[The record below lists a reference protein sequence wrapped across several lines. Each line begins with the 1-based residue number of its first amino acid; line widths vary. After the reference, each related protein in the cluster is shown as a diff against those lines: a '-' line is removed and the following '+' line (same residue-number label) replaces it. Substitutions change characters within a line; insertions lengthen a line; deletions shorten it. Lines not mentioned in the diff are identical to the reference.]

1 MKINCLSALV
11 LIMVAAFAMAVWGD
25 VLQHHLDGTRDGS
38 YVDPLITRGT
48 APAIH
53 RDRTFN
59 APLQGPV
66 YAQPLYVSKGPSG
79 KAMLIVATERNEV
92 LALDAAVG
100 TQLWTRRVG
109 NPVPRSQLP
118 CGNIDPLGITGTPV
132 IDSSTRTIYV
142 AAMTTPDGGKTKQ
155 HLIFAL
161 SLDDGSTR
169 PGWPVNV
176 SAMKYGGLSFN
187 ASVQNQRGAL
197 LLNSG
202 ILYVPYGGHWGD
214 CGDYHGWVIA
224 VPIADPKNATAWATE
239 GRGGGAWAPGGLATD
254 GRSIFVATG
263 NTFGARTWMGG
274 EAVIRLGAGAKF
286 SGNPADYFT
295 PSNWRQLDDDDAD
308 VGGSGPVLFDVPG
321 ATPSKLIAALGK
333 NGVAYLLNR
342 DDLGGIGKG
351 NRIRGEGVQSDRVSS
366 GEIINAAAA
375 YRTASASYVVFETRG
390 NGIGCPGR
398 AGNLVALRIGASA
411 PPSITVAWCANNM
424 GGGSPMVTTTDGTS
438 EPIVWTVGAGASN
451 RLHAFDGETGKVL
464 FAGGGQEEQMG
475 PVQNFQTPIVV
486 NGRIFVAANSQ
497 IYAFTIGGDQ
507 NR

>member
-1 MKINCLSALV
+1 
-11 LIMVAAFAMAVWGD
+11 
-25 VLQHHLDGTRDGS
+25 
-38 YVDPLITRGT
+38 
-48 APAIH
+48 
-53 RDRTFN
+53 
-59 APLQGPV
+59 
-66 YAQPLYVSKGPSG
+66 
-79 KAMLIVATERNEV
+79 
-92 LALDAAVG
+92 
-100 TQLWTRRVG
+100 
-109 NPVPRSQLP
+109 
-118 CGNIDPLGITGTPV
+118 
-132 IDSSTRTIYV
+132 
-142 AAMTTPDGGKTKQ
+142 
-155 HLIFAL
+155 
-161 SLDDGSTR
+161 
-169 PGWPVNV
+169 
-176 SAMKYGGLSFN
+176 
-187 ASVQNQRGAL
+187 L

-224 VPIADPKNATAWATE
+224 VPVADPKNATAWATE
-239 GRGGGAWAPGGLATD
+239 GRGGGAWAPGGIATD

-263 NTFGARTWMGG
+263 NTFGARIWMGG
-274 EAVIRLGAGAKF
+274 EAIIRLGAGAKF

-295 PSNWRQLDDDDAD
+295 PSNWRQLDEDDAD
-308 VGGSGPVLFDVPG
+308 VGGSGPVLFEVPG

-375 YRTASASYVVFETRG
+375 YRTTSASYVVFETRG

-424 GGGSPMVTTTDGTS
+424 GGGSPMVTTTDGRS
-438 EPIVWTVGAGASN
+438 EPIVWAVGAGASN